1 MKLRALP
8 LSAERFAPFGAV
20 VAAAGLAG
28 IPVNEGRGLRF
39 NTQLA
44 LAHYTR
50 ATAPT
55 LALYRLE
62 PSAFPVSVGMLERH
76 PLSAQLFLPLHAGR
90 YLIAVAPALPAGGP
104 DAGAAL
110 AFIAEAGQGVLY
122 RLGVWHAP
130 LIALDAA
137 SDFAMMMYEDGG
149 PEDCVTQALDAPL
162 VIAAS

>member
-1 MKLRALP
+1 MKLRARP

-20 VAAAGLAG
+20 VAAEGLAG
-28 IPVNEGRGLRF
+28 VRVNEGRGLRF
-39 NTQLA
+39 NTGLA
-44 LAHYTR
+44 LAHKTR
-50 ATAPT
+50 AAAPT
-55 LALYRLE
+55 LALYRLQA
-62 PSAFPVSVGMLERH
+62 SALPVSVGMLERH

-90 YLIAVAPALPAGGP
+90 YLIAVAPALPGGGP
-104 DAGAAL
+104 DTGAAL

-122 RLGVWHAP
+122 RPGVWHAP